1 MFHPPS
7 FARWDGRAAAGAVWG
22 KVRAYPHP
30 AQTPDMLAALMG
42 AQAGL
47 PPLDFGGMQGKGKPR
62 YIAAIHA
69 GIAQNYKPMV
79 EVFRRALKKTLAA

>member
-1 MFHPPS
+1 
-7 FARWDGRAAAGAVWG
+7 
-22 KVRAYPHP
+22 
-30 AQTPDMLAALMG
+30 MLAALMG